1 MKTDVIKM
9 LDEWLYSI
17 MYAYYRKLVQNLIRN
32 TLLTLFG
39 LIVSLQTSTGKVW
52 LDNIP

>member
-32 TLLTLFG
+32 TLLTL
-39 LIVSLQTSTGKVW
+39 LCVELKT
-52 LDNIP
+52 NCMA